1 MDELHERFV
10 SELQQLLESS
20 AAISE
25 ACDKCER
32 FLSTIN
38 DNLQQQ
44 ENQQQ
49 INALQTK
56 SLQTLAQHL
65 ETFKEIESSV
75 AQQIFTSID
84 ICAQKMTLLQSRSR
98 LLQV

>member
-1 MDELHERFV
+1 MDVLHERFV

-56 SLQTLAQHL
+56 SLQTIAQHL

-75 AQQIFTSID
+75 AQQIITSID